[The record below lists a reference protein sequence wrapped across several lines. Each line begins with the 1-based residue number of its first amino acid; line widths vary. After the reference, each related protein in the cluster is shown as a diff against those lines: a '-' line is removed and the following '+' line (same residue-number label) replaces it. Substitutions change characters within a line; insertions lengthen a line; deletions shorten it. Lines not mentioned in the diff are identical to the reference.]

1 MYASFQ
7 DLDILL
13 VEPSAVQAR
22 IIRDFFAGLE
32 VTRVDHVGSG
42 AEALARMCERSPALT
57 VSALYLPDMT
67 GIELIEAMRD
77 DDALATLPFV
87 LISSETRPQVLD
99 PVRQSG
105 ACAILP
111 KPFTA
116 DQLAVALR
124 SALDFLNPSAM
135 LEVDA
140 DLEQLRVLLVDDSA
154 NARRFVRHV
163 LGNLG
168 IEEFVEAANG
178 VEALEILSDTMVDLV
193 ITDYN
198 MPEMD
203 GRALIEHI
211 RQQSWQSSVPILMVT
226 SESNMSRLAAVEQAG
241 VSAICDKPF
250 EPKMIKRLIEQAIAG
265 RER

>member
-1 MYASFQ
+1 
-7 DLDILL
+7 
-13 VEPSAVQAR
+13 SAVQAR
-22 IIRDFFAGLE
+22 IIRDFLAGLE
-32 VTRVDHVGSG
+32 VTRVNHVGSG
-42 AEALARMCERSPALT
+42 AEALARMCERPPSLT
-57 VSALYLPDMT
+57 ISAFYLPDMN
-67 GIELIEAMRD
+67 GVELIEAMRAD
-77 DDALATLPFV
+77 EALAAVPFV
-87 LISSETRPQVLD
+87 LVSSETRPQVLD

-116 DQLAVALR
+116 SQLAAALR
-124 SALDFLNPSAM
+124 AALDFLNPNAM

-168 IEEFVEAANG
+168 IEEFIEAANG
-178 VEALEILSDTMVDLV
+178 VEAMEILSETMVDLV

>member
-1 MYASFQ
+1 MNASFQ
-7 DLDILL
+7 DLSVLL
-13 VEPSAVQAR
+13 IEPSAVQAR
-22 IIRDFFAGLE
+22 IISDLLAGVD
-32 VTRVDHVGSG
+32 VTRIEVVDSG
-42 AEALARMCERSPALT
+42 EAALTLMRGDAPALT
-57 VSALYLPDMT
+57 ISAFYLPDMT
-67 GIELIEAMRD
+67 GVDLLHRMRADEALVNR
-77 DDALATLPFV
+77 PFV
-87 LISSETRPQVLD
+87 LVSSETRPQILD

-111 KPFTA
+111 KPFSST
-116 DQLAVALR
+116 QLATALR
-124 SALDFLNPSAM
+124 AVSDYLNPQAM
-135 LEVDA
+135 LDVDM

-154 NARRFVRHV
+154 NARKYVRHI

-168 IEEFVEAANG
+168 IEEFIEAENG
-178 VEALEILSDTMVDLV
+178 VEAMGILAGTMVDLV

-203 GRALIEHI
+203 GRALVEHI

-250 EPKMIKRLIEQAIAG
+250 EPQMIKRLIEQAIAN
-265 RER
+265 REA

>member
-1 MYASFQ
+1 MSSFS
-7 DLDILL
+7 DLNVLL

-22 IIRDFFAGLE
+22 IIRDQLAGLD
-32 VTRVDHVGSG
+32 VTRVDVVDNGG
-42 AEALARMCERSPALT
+42 AALERLRSRPPSLT
-57 VSALYLPDMT
+57 ISAFYLPDMT
-67 GIELIEAMRD
+67 GVDLIHAMRAEE
-77 DDALATLPFV
+77 ALEDLPFV
-87 LISSETRPQVLD
+87 LVSSETRPQVLN

-105 ACAILP
+105 ACALLP
-111 KPFTA
+111 KPFTPT
-116 DQLAVALR
+116 QLEKALR
-124 SALDFLNPSAM
+124 SA
-135 LEVDA
+135 A
-140 DLEQLRVLLVDDSA
+140 DLIEPREMLNIDGDLESLRVLIVDDSA
-154 NARRFVRHV
+154 NARHFIRHV

-168 IEEFVEAANG
+168 IEEFIEAASG
-178 VEALEILSDTMVDLV
+178 TEAVQILSDTMVDLV

-203 GRALIEHI
+203 GRALVEYI

-250 EPKMIKRLIEQAIAG
+250 EPQMIKRLIEQALQG

>member
-1 MYASFQ
+1 MSSFS
-7 DLDILL
+7 DLNVLL

-22 IIRDFFAGLE
+22 IIRDQLAGLD
-32 VTRVDHVGSG
+32 VTRVDVVDSG
-42 AEALARMCERSPALT
+42 AAALERLRSRPPSLT
-57 VSALYLPDMT
+57 ISAFYLPDMT
-67 GIELIEAMRD
+67 GVDLIHAMRAD
-77 DDALATLPFV
+77 EALEDLPFV
-87 LISSETRPQVLD
+87 LISSETRPQVLN

-105 ACAILP
+105 ACALLP
-111 KPFTA
+111 KPFSPL
-116 DQLAVALR
+116 QLEKALR
-124 SALDFLNPSAM
+124 SA
-135 LEVDA
+135 A
-140 DLEQLRVLLVDDSA
+140 DLIEPREMLNVDGDLESLRVLIVDDSA
-154 NARRFVRHV
+154 NARHFIRHV

-168 IEEFVEAANG
+168 IEEFIEAASG
-178 VEALEILSDTMVDLV
+178 TEAVAILSETMVDLV

-203 GRALIEHI
+203 GRALVEHI

-250 EPKMIKRLIEQAIAG
+250 EPQMIKRLIEQALQG

>member
-1 MYASFQ
+1 MQASFHE
-7 DLDILL
+7 LSVLL
-13 VEPSAVQAR
+13 VEPSPVQTR
-22 IIRDFFAGLE
+22 IIRDFLAGLE
-32 VTRVDHVGSG
+32 VTRINTVGSG
-42 AEALARMCERSPALT
+42 TEALAHMCERPPS
-57 VSALYLPDMT
+57 VIISAFYLPDMT
-67 GIELIEAMRD
+67 GVELIEAMRAD
-77 DDALATLPFV
+77 EALSAVPFV
-87 LISSETRPQVLD
+87 LVSSETRPQVLD

-111 KPFTA
+111 KPFTEN
-116 DQLAVALR
+116 QLATALR
-124 SALDFLNPSAM
+124 AALDFINPTAM
-135 LEVDA
+135 LNVEI
-140 DLEQLRVLLVDDSA
+140 DLEQLRVLLVDDSP

-168 IEEFVEAANG
+168 IEEFIEAENG
-178 VEALEILSDTMVDLV
+178 VQAMEILSETMVDLV

-203 GRALIEHI
+203 GRALVEHI

-250 EPKMIKRLIEQAIAG
+250 EPTTIKRLIEQAMQG
-265 RER
+265 REN

>member
-7 DLDILL
+7 DLDVLL
-13 VEPSAVQAR
+13 VEPSPVQAR
-22 IIRDFFAGLE
+22 IIRDQLAGLD
-32 VTRVDHVGSG
+32 VTRVAVVDTG
-42 AEALARMCERSPALT
+42 EAALSRMRGEAPAVT
-57 VSALYLPDMT
+57 ISALYLPDMS
-67 GIELIEAMRD
+67 GVDLVNAMRSEEP
-77 DDALATLPFV
+77 LAALPFILV
-87 LISSETRPQVLD
+87 SSETRPQVLD

-111 KPFTA
+111 KPFVA
-116 DQLAVALR
+116 EQLSAALR
-124 SALDFLNPSAM
+124 AALDYLNPNSM
-135 LEVDA
+135 LEDDC

-168 IEEFVEAANG
+168 IEEFLEAANG
-178 VEALEILSDTMVDLV
+178 IEAMAVLAETMVDLV

-250 EPKMIKRLIEQAIAG
+250 EPKMIKRLIEQAMRN
-265 RER
+265 REA